1 MFIGMPKIAKELTA
15 IEVKRLNRP
24 GWHAVGGVAGLLLQI
39 RPPAKPGA
47 ILPRSWILRLR
58 VAGQRQPIGLGS
70 YPQLTLAEAREEA
83 RKLTLEA
90 KGGINLVARKRAQR
104 SALITA
110 AAKNKTFQD
119 CAQTYMQA
127 HATDYSNEK
136 HRKQWGSTLTA
147 YAYPVIGRVLVA
159 DVTMR
164 HVLDVVLQE
173 TVHRDG
179 TAGKLWHTKPETA
192 KRLLDRIRTVLDY
205 ATVNEYRTGN
215 NPAVWKGFLDTQL
228 PSPRGLKEVKH
239 HPAVPYAQMAEFM
252 VHLRRHEGISA
263 RALEFLALTAVRSG
277 SVRLAEW
284 SEIDLKL
291 KLWIIPA
298 SHTKTNQEHR
308 VPLQPQ
314 AIKLLKSLAKVAG
327 TNKVFPSPTG
337 KALSDMAL
345 SQLMRGMRDKGELKA
360 DAVPHGL
367 RATFRTWA
375 AEQTA
380 YPDEIRKA
388 ASGHAVGDQVK
399 ESYQRTD
406 LLDKRRNLM
415 NDWAKFLDKPSVMT
429 KATVTAIRSRKA

>member
-1 MFIGMPKIAKELTA
+1 MPKIAKELTA

-24 GWHAVGGVAGLLLQI
+24 GWHAVGGVPGLLLQI

-58 VAGQRQPIGLGS
+58 VAGKRQPIGLGS
-70 YPQLTLAEAREEA
+70 YPQLTLAEAREQA

-90 KGGINLVARKRAQR
+90 KGGVNLVARKRAER
-104 SALITA
+104 SALIAA
-110 AAKNKTFQD
+110 AAKNQTFQD
-119 CAQTYMQA
+119 CAQAYMLA
-127 HATDYSNEK
+127 HATDYTNEK
-136 HRKQWGSTLTA
+136 HRKQWGSTLAA
-147 YAYPVIGRVLVA
+147 YAYPVIGRILVA
-159 DVTMR
+159 DITMR

-205 ATVNEYRTGN
+205 ATVNEYRSGN
-215 NPAVWKGFLDTQL
+215 NPAIWKGFLDTQL
-228 PSPRGLKEVKH
+228 PSPRGLKQVKH
-239 HPAVPYAQMAEFM
+239 HPAVPYTQMAEFM
-252 VHLRRHEGISA
+252 AQLRRHEGISA
-263 RALEFLALTAVRSG
+263 RALEFLALTGVRSG

-284 SEIDLKL
+284 SEIDFDQ
-291 KLWIIPA
+291 KLWTIPA
-298 SHTKTNQEHR
+298 SHTKTKQEHR

-314 AIKLLKSLAKVAG
+314 AIKLLKGLTKMAG

-360 DAVPHGL
+360 DGVPHGI

-375 AEQTA
+375 AEQTS
-380 YPDEIRKA
+380 YPEEVRKA
-388 ASGHAVGDQVK
+388 ASGHVVGDQVK
-399 ESYQRTD
+399 EAYQRSD
-406 LLDKRRNLM
+406 LLEKRRDLM
-415 NDWAKFLDKPSVMT
+415 CEWADFVYMK
-429 KATVTAIRSRKA
+429 SRKKD